1 MTLPAS
7 RSRRTP
13 GLAAAAAVVA
23 GLALTLSACSSTGQ
37 QAGAGNAPSP
47 GASSSG
53 APSSGSASPGA
64 TQTSPLEA
72 YLGAGG
78 GFSSSESDDT
88 RERRSEEAIARCMAR
103 QGFEYIPDPISFT
116 VKPGPGGSQ
125 IISQNN
131 PTFPDLPPDQFAA
144 RYGYGISTAPAP
156 SQQKDPL
163 DRNQAIVE
171 KMSVSERVAYY
182 QALYGTSIQL
192 DSRGDLTNTIT
203 SSDDSCEGRA
213 AAAFPDDPAQQTQ
226 AKKVDR
232 VKTSYQSL
240 LDRVSAL
247 NDQELA
253 DPRVRAATQTW
264 SSCLAAAGFP
274 GYDDLDAPRASIL
287 QKARAL
293 MGHDLDPTG
302 VDPTRLAAL
311 RRREISLA
319 VADNSCHTAWDQT
332 FAAVRQD
339 LETQFVKENL
349 TELKSYR
356 AALAAASR

>member
-1 MTLPAS
+1 MILPAS

-13 GLAAAAAVVA
+13 GPAVVAAVV
-23 GLALTLSACSSTGQ
+23 GLALTLSACS
-37 QAGAGNAPSP
+37 P
-47 GASSSG
+47 
-53 APSSGSASPGA
+53 SGSEAGPGGTASPGA
-64 TQTSPLEA
+64 ASSGVATSGSPTPGATPTSPLDA

-78 GFSSSESDDT
+78 GFSSGVSDDT
-88 RERRSEEAIARCMAR
+88 RERKTEEAIARCMAR

-144 RYGYGISTAPAP
+144 RYGYGISTAPDP
-156 SQQKDPL
+156 SKQKDPL
-163 DRNQAIVE
+163 DRNQEIVE
-171 KMSVSERVAYY
+171 KMGVSERVAYY

-192 DSRGDLTNTIT
+192 DSQGDLTNSIS
-203 SSDDSCEGRA
+203 SSDDSCDGRA
-213 AAAFPDDPAQQTQ
+213 AAEFPDDPTQQSQ
-226 AKKVDR
+226 EKKVDR
-232 VKTSYQSL
+232 VRTSYKSL
-240 LDRVSAL
+240 LDQVSAL

-274 GYDDLDAPRASIL
+274 GYDQLDAPRQSIMA
-287 QKARAL
+287 KARAL

-332 FAAVRQD
+332 FAIVRQD
-339 LETQFVKENL
+339 LETQFVKQNL

-356 AALAAASR
+356 SALAAASR